1 MSTHAI
7 LAAESVRFRGRILD
21 VLNKVEPRRFG
32 YVDEDTSI
40 TSCPVCRSALSVRF
54 HGAAARVDLECFGG
68 CSEREVA
75 DAVARLAAP
84 RAAA

>member
-1 MSTHAI
+1 VSTHAI
-7 LAAESVRFRGRILD
+7 LGAESVRFRSRLLD
-21 VLNKVEPRRFG
+21 VLDKIEPRRFG

-40 TSCPVCRSALSVRF
+40 ASCPVCCSALSVHF

-68 CSEREVA
+68 CSELEVA
-75 DAVARLAAP
+75 DAVARLTR